1 MPNGFNL
8 GSHWSTSY
16 SALIVPN
23 PSNDNQYYIFSVD
36 GHPTSNGTGI
46 FHSIVDMTLNN
57 GLGDVLVAGKRTL
70 LLSNTSELM
79 QGAYHSNGTD
89 FWVIIPDYPEDTN
102 DVMKL
107 YAYQVSGTGVSAPVI
122 TSLVGTGVDFF
133 NPFVFKITPNN
144 QKAILTALSFNER
157 RSVLL
162 DFNNLTG
169 SFTFNTTFAIYNP
182 FTSQGDDLR
191 RGGFSPDGSI
201 YYVEKSVVTT
211 VWPFFGT
218 RLFQYEMNGLNINS
232 IPIQIGNTT
241 NILDIKDGPDGK
253 LYVNMDSANPTFLS
267 RIENPNVLGVGCNF
281 TLNSISLANRRISI
295 ALPLFL
301 KPNHNYIIP
310 TASIAITSN
319 PNPATICLGQPIV
332 FTANTNFV
340 GTPQLQWQVN
350 GINVLGQT
358 GLIFTSSSLTN
369 GDIVTCSLTDTCSV
383 INSNSITVSTVIV
396 PTFTQVQPICIGE
409 ALGNLPTTS
418 NNGIL
423 GSWTPALNNNQTTT
437 YTFTPNL
444 GQCSSTAT
452 MTIQVNPLITPTF
465 TQVQPI
471 CIGEALG
478 NLPTTSNNG
487 ILGSWTPALNNTQTT
502 TYTFTPNLGQCSSTA
517 TMTIQ
522 VNPLI
527 TPTFTQVQPICVGE
541 ALANLPTTS
550 NNGILGSWSPA
561 LNNNQTTTYTFTPNL
576 GQCSSTATM
585 TIQVNPLIT
594 PTFIQVQP
602 ICVGEAL
609 ANLPTTSNNGILGSW
624 SPALNAIQTTT
635 YTFTPNL
642 GQCSS
647 TATMTIE
654 VNNNFNFSIKEYC
667 NNSNLLLEVLDND
680 LFDLNN
686 SFISWYVNNLYTNQT
701 DKMFN
706 LTNYLNSTSPVPV
719 LPILVSAEVVNEDGC
734 TKKVDYLIEN
744 LYCGIQKGISPNN
757 DGSNEFFDLRLLSVK
772 KLSIFNRHGVL
783 AFEKENYYNEWVG
796 QTNKG
801 AELPDGTYYY
811 LINFKNDQPSKTGWI
826 YINR

>member
-1 MPNGFNL
+1 
-8 GSHWSTSY
+8 
-16 SALIVPN
+16 
-23 PSNDNQYYIFSVD
+23 
-36 GHPTSNGTGI
+36 
-46 FHSIVDMTLNN
+46 
-57 GLGDVLVAGKRTL
+57 
-70 LLSNTSELM
+70 
-79 QGAYHSNGTD
+79 
-89 FWVIIPDYPEDTN
+89 
-102 DVMKL
+102 
-107 YAYQVSGTGVSAPVI
+107 
-122 TSLVGTGVDFF
+122 
-133 NPFVFKITPNN
+133 
-144 QKAILTALSFNER
+144 
-157 RSVLL
+157 
-162 DFNNLTG
+162 
-169 SFTFNTTFAIYNP
+169 
-182 FTSQGDDLR
+182 
-191 RGGFSPDGSI
+191 
-201 YYVEKSVVTT
+201 
-211 VWPFFGT
+211 
-218 RLFQYEMNGLNINS
+218 
-232 IPIQIGNTT
+232 
-241 NILDIKDGPDGK
+241 
-253 LYVNMDSANPTFLS
+253 
-267 RIENPNVLGVGCNF
+267 
-281 TLNSISLANRRISI
+281 
-295 ALPLFL
+295 
-301 KPNHNYIIP
+301 
-310 TASIAITSN
+310 
-319 PNPATICLGQPIV
+319 
-332 FTANTNFV
+332 
-340 GTPQLQWQVN
+340 
-350 GINVLGQT
+350 
-358 GLIFTSSSLTN
+358 LTN

-396 PTFTQVQPICIGE
+396 
-409 ALGNLPTTS
+409 
-418 NNGIL
+418 
-423 GSWTPALNNNQTTT
+423 
-437 YTFTPNL
+437 
-444 GQCSSTAT
+444 
-452 MTIQVNPLITPTF
+452 PTF

-527 TPTFTQVQPICVGE
+527 TPTFT
-541 ALANLPTTS
+541 
-550 NNGILGSWSPA
+550 
-561 LNNNQTTTYTFTPNL
+561 
-576 GQCSSTATM
+576 
-585 TIQVNPLIT
+585 
-594 PTFIQVQP
+594 QVQP

-772 KLSIFNRHGVL
+772 KLSKLNGL
-783 AFEKENYYNEWVG
+783 KA
-796 QTNKG
+796 
-801 AELPDGTYYY
+801 
-811 LINFKNDQPSKTGWI
+811 KTKIKSGRRI
-826 YINR
+826 RLR